1 MARTDLNSAS
11 NGNQQGRNP
20 RFFEKPLVRHGNAAE
35 RAGATEIKGGIGLT
49 DKQTIVLDIH
59 KIMDQLGVDRMHLV
73 SILNGHEPAQPACL
87 VKENNESVYQLR

>member
-1 MARTDLNSAS
+1 
-11 NGNQQGRNP
+11 
-20 RFFEKPLVRHGNAAE
+20 
-35 RAGATEIKGGIGLT
+35 LT